1 MKLTDDANTI
11 QLLAG
16 NVAVGFHTDTV
27 SYDLGI
33 TKPSGSLDAVIN
45 GLALAVNVEVGW
57 ELQTNGRYEPKLI
70 THGSSV
76 AIPDNGLE
84 ITLTGGALAEFVSIL
99 KPLFKSIIHDQ
110 VTK

>member
-16 NVAVGFHTDTV
+16 NVAIGFHTDTV

-57 ELQTNGRYEPKLI
+57 EL
-70 THGSSV
+70 
-76 AIPDNGLE
+76 
-84 ITLTGGALAEFVSIL
+84 
-99 KPLFKSIIHDQ
+99 
-110 VTK
+110 